1 MPTNRRDFLT
11 SALATGLTASFAPV
25 AAHGQFLSAPRHG
38 LPGTLQERYAKL
50 DEILKQPVLKREL
63 FKDPVIIQSV
73 ELLYGKKQYIC
84 RVRSKDGHEGISVSN
99 AQQMDLVYPIFV
111 NRIAPFFIG
120 KDARDLDALI
130 PAVTVAGNIYKAQS
144 LAIWVPI
151 ATMEFAILDMLGKM
165 ANLPMSLLISNK
177 VYNKKINVYQANG
190 ERDVPAEVVI
200 EHLKRDVAISKAKAI
215 KFKLGGR
222 MSHVE
227 WPKGRSEKLIPLVRK
242 TFGDQMIISA
252 DANGSYNVAQAI
264 PIGKLMQEYK
274 YAFYEE
280 PVPFDWYEETK
291 QVADALEIPIAGGE
305 QEPSTHNFRWLVAN
319 GGLSITQQDM
329 FYFGGMVRCMQVAR
343 MGNAFGKQCIPHISS
358 TGLGYVYMMHFVSC
372 IPNSGP
378 YHEFKEFNNE
388 LPYHCATST
397 LRSDENGAITV
408 PSGPGFGVDIDPGF
422 LKTCTVVTSAYKS
435 GGGGE
440 G

>member
-1 MPTNRRDFLT
+1 MQTNRRDFVA
-11 SALATGLTASFAPV
+11 SAFAAGIAAATLVPTAS
-25 AAHGQFLSAPRHG
+25 GQFLSAPRHG
-38 LPGTLQERYAKL
+38 LPGSLKERDERL
-50 DEILKQPVLKREL
+50 DAILKQPVFKREL
-63 FKDPVIIQSV
+63 FRDPVIIESV
-73 ELLYGKKQYIC
+73 ELLHGKHEYIC

-99 AQQMDLVYPIFV
+99 AQQMESLYPIFV
-111 NRIAPFFIG
+111 KRIAPFFIG
-120 KDARDLDALI
+120 KDARDLDSLI
-130 PAVTVAGNIYKAQS
+130 PAVTVHDSNYKMQG

-151 ATMEFAILDMLGKM
+151 ATVEFAILDMFGKM
-165 ANLPMSLLISNK
+165 SNRPISLLISDK

-190 ERDVPAEVVI
+190 ERDNTAEEVI
-200 EHLKRDVAISKAKAI
+200 EHLKRDVALSKAKAI

-227 WPKGRSEKLIPLVRK
+227 YPKGRSEKLIPLVRK
-242 TFGDQMIISA
+242 TFGDEMIISA
-252 DANGSYNVAQAI
+252 DANGSYTVDEAI

-280 PVPFDWYEETK
+280 PVPFDWYQETK

-319 GGLSITQQDM
+319 GGLSIVQQDM

-343 MGNAFGKQCIPHISS
+343 MANAFGKQCIPHISS

-388 LPYHCATST
+388 LPYHCPTST

-408 PSGPGFGVDIDPGF
+408 PTGPGFGVDIDPDF
-422 LKTCTVVTSAYKS
+422 LKKCTVVTA
-435 GGGGE
+435 
-440 G
+440 